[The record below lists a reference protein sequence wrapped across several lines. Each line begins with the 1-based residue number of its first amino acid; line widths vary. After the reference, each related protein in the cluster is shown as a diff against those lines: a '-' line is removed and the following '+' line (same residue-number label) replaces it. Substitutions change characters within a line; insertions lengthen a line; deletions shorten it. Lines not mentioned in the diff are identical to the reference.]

1 VEQTLRTVGWIAC
14 IIYSTIPNFWLLI
27 HPRVKYWRSRP
38 RSPYRI
44 LLPVW
49 IAMWLLLAAVTEHWR
64 YLTLYHR
71 AWCWTPAATLFGAG
85 LVLYK
90 LSGIGF
96 SPAQLGGLPEVLPD
110 RQQSLATTGIRARV
124 RHPVY
129 LAHLCE
135 MLAWSIGT
143 GLAICWVLTAFAI
156 VTGAVMMKMED
167 KELESRFGDEYRQY
181 RSRVPALL
189 PRTTL

>member
-71 AWCWTPAATLFGAG
+71 SWCWTPAATLFGAG

-110 RQQSLATTGIRARV
+110 RQQSLVTTGIRARV